1 MKLNT
6 LVALVCLAIAL
17 PACKKNTEK
26 PPQHVPP
33 ERSVQYFVYTSQ
45 DYSNNNTYVTIKLRM
60 LAGNTPIWD
69 SVLAPMQ
76 LKNIPG
82 PSNKL
87 IFEKKVP
94 GNNPAELSTGFYYS
108 IENVGDSWYYELF
121 KPGSESL
128 KTVSLHL

>member
-6 LVALVCLAIAL
+6 LVYLACTVIVL
-17 PACKKNTEK
+17 HSCKKNTEK
-26 PPQHVPP
+26 PPVQVPE
-33 ERSVQYFVYTSQ
+33 ERRVQYIIYTSS
-45 DYSNNNTYVTIKLRM
+45 DYANNNTLVTIKLRM

-69 SVLAPMQ
+69 SVLAPLP

-87 IFEKKVP
+87 IIEKKVP
-94 GNNPAELSTGFYYS
+94 GNNKTELSTGFYYS

-121 KPGSESL
+121 EPGNELLKPV
-128 KTVSLHL
+128 TLHI